1 MKRRQIPGAGR
12 IRAGL
17 ALFVLGLPLAAPA
30 SAAPAGD
37 DWAIERDDRQ
47 PALVE
52 QRFAKLRKNP
62 FDSGQWRALEKA
74 LGKGGLAKKIEA
86 AAKRSPEDVGLGI
99 LEARLRLARGEPRA
113 AAKRLEGLRERAG
126 RWRGRVIGLE
136 VDAWIAASDPR
147 PAIALLEKT
156 AAGDRKA
163 LERAYELA
171 DRNQL
176 RDDALRLAQ
185 ALDRGDLS
193 SKLRVARAALAAGA
207 TEPAEAAFAAATKAA
222 PAKQRP
228 AIQHEWA
235 RAKLR
240 ANDPV
245 AAADLLWRAIDGAGS
260 EAERESLFATLADCH
275 TRDVS
280 GTLDLAR
287 LEAWLATPKHSKEAA
302 AWRTLARLEALQG
315 RDPIPSW
322 RKAIAADPRDRES
335 QAALLAA
342 IEATGDADATAAE
355 LRRIGATKDPE
366 HAQLALEIASRMI
379 ANGHRD
385 LGLEIAAEV
394 EANASRSTATLI
406 GLLDFFNLNDETDH
420 ALEIAERL
428 VKLRPRDPEARIAL
442 GEQLYQMRR
451 EADALR
457 EWEMLPKLIRPSH
470 RGWARQAEILA
481 EHRHPHAIT
490 ALQKAL
496 AAAPNEPTY
505 LRLQALLE
513 QESRVPQ
520 RALTSWQEILKRA
533 DKPEQRLLRD
543 EARTR
548 VVDLLVS
555 GSSGKIARRRRTA
568 EENARRELDAG
579 SPDEQ
584 REAGLFL
591 AELYARQERYEEAV
605 QIHERLLALAP
616 EDPERLAALA
626 LAQRRAGQSEAAM
639 ATLERLVA
647 VDPKRSSDVLSELA
661 EMAFGT
667 GDLDRALEA
676 ATKAAAAGAD
686 SSRAIVRLGELYERR
701 GDPEAAAKTY
711 RKALEI
717 APGDPLARLR
727 LAELAL
733 ASGDTAKATALFR
746 KIVESGGP
754 PEITQQ
760 AGRRALDLAEASA
773 NTLAVVELALLRAQ
787 REPASEEPRELLL
800 DALDRSDGAKL
811 RAWLRERGEASR
823 ASALRRVLVYSLNR
837 DSVGTRLRAAEH
849 LGALELPGSAVPLA
863 RIGAQ
868 LTPPR
873 DAPRP
878 VKDAYAQARATA
890 LFAAGAQEDP
900 EALPI
905 YRQVVANR
913 SAPVDVR
920 YAAAWSALRAA
931 PRTEPLDLYLGRD
944 ADNVL
949 LSLTC
954 LAIARDPSR
963 VSSPK
968 ARELLD
974 QRASGARNVHQKHAC
989 AMAVA
994 ATRGDPDLK
1003 AVIAAL
1009 DSSDPHE
1016 AAIAAWRLGHV
1027 STPTDAVVG
1036 ALLRR
1041 YLGPKG
1047 LGRDAAAAA
1056 LARLLGD
1063 PAARHEAPLP
1073 RLQQRGWEMSVTRW
1087 LIEETAPSYAPL
1099 RPADLR
1105 PWHAAL
1111 RDALEAAKSGTRA
1124 ERVAY
1129 RAATSGCGDGRGGE
1143 VCLGPLVRGTIALAT
1158 AQTKKAN
1165 SGKTK
1170 KPEKAKDA
1178 RRSGS

>member
-1 MKRRQIPGAGR
+1 MPVKRRQILGVGR
-12 IRAGL
+12 IATGL
-17 ALFVLGLPLAAPA
+17 ALFAISLAPASPA
-30 SAAPAGD
+30 SAAPPGD

-52 QRFAKLRKNP
+52 QRFAKLRKSP
-62 FDSGQWRALEKA
+62 FDAGQWRALERA

-86 AAKRSPEDVGLGI
+86 AAKRAPDDVGLGI
-99 LEARLRLARGEPRA
+99 LEARVRLAGGEPRA
-113 AAKRLEGLRERAG
+113 AAKRLAELRERAG

-136 VDAWIAASDPR
+136 VDAWIAAGDPR
-147 PAIALLEKT
+147 PAIALLEGT

-171 DRNQL
+171 ERNQL
-176 RDDALRLAQ
+176 RDDALRLAR

-193 SKLRVARAALAAGA
+193 GKLRVARAALAAGSNDQ
-207 TEPAEAAFAAATKAA
+207 AESAFAAATKAA
-222 PAKQRP
+222 PTKQRP

-245 AAADLLWRAIDGAGS
+245 GAADLLWRAIDGS
-260 EAERESLFATLADCH
+260 TTPAERDSLFATLADCH

-280 GTLDLAR
+280 GTLDLSR
-287 LEAWLATPKHSKEAA
+287 LEGWLAKHSKEAA
-302 AWRTLARLEALQG
+302 AWRTIARLEALQG
-315 RDPIPSW
+315 RDPIASW
-322 RKAIAADPRDRES
+322 RKAVAADPRDTES

-342 IEATGDADATAAE
+342 IEATGDAEATAAE
-355 LRRIGATKDPE
+355 LRQLGATKAPE
-366 HAQLALEIASRMI
+366 HSQLALEIASRMI
-379 ANGHRD
+379 ANGHRE
-385 LGLEIAAEV
+385 LGLELAAEV
-394 EANASRSTATLI
+394 EAHAGRSTPSLI
-406 GLLDFFNLNDETDH
+406 GLLDFFNLNDETEH

-442 GEQLYQMRR
+442 GEQLFQMRR

-555 GSSGKIARRRRTA
+555 GSSGKIARRRRAA
-568 EENARRELDAG
+568 EEKARLDLETAG
-579 SPDEQ
+579 ADEQ
-584 REAGLFL
+584 LEAGLFL

-605 QIHERLLALAP
+605 QVHERLLALAP

-639 ATLERLVA
+639 ATLERLV
-647 VDPKRSSDVLSELA
+647 VIDPKRSSDVLSEIA
-661 EMAFGT
+661 ELSFGA
-667 GDLDRALEA
+667 GDLARAVET
-676 ATKAAAAGAD
+676 ATKAASAGAD

-701 GDPEAAAKTY
+701 GEPDAAATTY

-733 ASGDTAKATALFR
+733 ARGETDEATALFR

-800 DALDRSDGAKL
+800 DALDRSDAPEL
-811 RAWLRERGEASR
+811 RAWLSAKGEASR

-849 LGALELPGSAVPLA
+849 LGALALPGSAVPLA

-878 VKDAYAQARATA
+878 VKDAYAQARAAA
-890 LFAAGAQEDP
+890 LFAAGEQEDP

-920 YAAAWSALRAA
+920 YAAAWSALRSA
-931 PRTEPLDLYLGRD
+931 PRSESLDLYLGHD
-944 ADNVL
+944 ADSVL

-954 LAIARDPSR
+954 LAIAREPAR
-963 VSSPK
+963 AGTTK
-968 ARELLD
+968 TRELLA
-974 QRASGARNVHQKHAC
+974 QRTKAARNVHQRHAC
-989 AMAVA
+989 TMALA
-994 ATRGDPDLK
+994 ATRGDPELK
-1003 AVIAAL
+1003 AVVAAL
-1009 DSSDPHE
+1009 DSSDPLE

-1027 STPTDAVVG
+1027 TSASEELVE

-1063 PAARHEAPLP
+1063 PKTQAEAPLP
-1073 RLQQRGWEMSVTRW
+1073 RLQQSGWETSVTRW
-1087 LIEETAPSYAPL
+1087 LIQETAPSYAPL
-1099 RPADLR
+1099 RPADLQ
-1105 PWHAAL
+1105 PWRAAL
-1111 RDALEAAKSGTRA
+1111 RGALKAAQSGTRA
-1124 ERVAY
+1124 ERVAH
-1129 RAATSGCGDGRGGE
+1129 RAATSECGDDRDGM
-1143 VCLGPLVRGTIALAT
+1143 VCLEPLVRGAIALPTAT
-1158 AQTKKAN
+1158 PRTPRKGPTKRPAN
-1165 SGKTK
+1165 AKSARHRGK
-1170 KPEKAKDA
+1170 
-1178 RRSGS
+1178 